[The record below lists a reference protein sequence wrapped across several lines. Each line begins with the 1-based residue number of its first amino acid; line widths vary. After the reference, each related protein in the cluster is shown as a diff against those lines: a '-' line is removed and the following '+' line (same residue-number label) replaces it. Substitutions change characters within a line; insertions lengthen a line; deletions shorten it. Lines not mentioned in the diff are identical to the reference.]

1 MVARLVAQSCG
12 MTKPGQAFELR
23 EKQMI
28 KLEDFLE
35 HVRQRDPD
43 QPNFLQAVAEVMHSL
58 WPWLERN
65 PQYMEQG
72 LLERLVEPER
82 VITFRVP
89 WLDDS
94 NQVQVNRG
102 IRVQMNSAIGPYKG
116 GLRFHPGVC
125 LDVLKFMAFEQTI
138 KNSLTS
144 LPMGGGKGGADFDP
158 HGRSDGEVMR
168 FCQAFMMELQKYIRS
183 SWDIPAGDIGVND
196 REIGYM
202 FGTYKK
208 LAGDFSAA
216 LTGKAASY
224 GGSLIRPQATGY
236 GLIYFVEDILNAAGR
251 DLDGQRVLVSGSGTV
266 ALYAAH
272 KALEKGAKVLS
283 VSDSHGVLVFRDGMT
298 QDQWREIFTLKM
310 ERRARLSEASD
321 LKGAAYHE
329 GKQPW
334 YLHADIALP
343 CAIQNEL
350 DEKAASKLI
359 DNGCRL
365 VAEGANMPSTPG
377 AVGLFR
383 QSGVTFAPGKAANA
397 GGVAVSSLEITQNA
411 LRTSWSEQEVDDRLR
426 QIMQNIHHACVR
438 YGARDDDGAVDYI
451 NGANIAGFVKVADAM
466 LAQGLV

>member
-1 MVARLVAQSCG
+1 MLSLE
-12 MTKPGQAFELR
+12 AFIER
-23 EKQMI
+23 
-28 KLEDFLE
+28 
-35 HVRQRDPD
+35 VRQRDPD
-43 QPNFLQAVAEVMHSL
+43 QPNFLQAVSEVMHSL
-58 WPWLERN
+58 WPWLEQH
-65 PQYMEQG
+65 PEYLDAG

-89 WLDDS
+89 WIDDS
-94 NQVQVNRG
+94 NRVQVNRG

-138 KNSLTS
+138 KNSLTT

-158 HGRSDGEVMR
+158 HGRSEGEIMR

-236 GLIYFVEDILNAAGR
+236 GLVYFVEEMLNMQGR
-251 DLDGQRVLVSGSGTV
+251 EIAGQRVLVSGSGTV
-266 ALYAAH
+266 AIYAAH
-272 KALEKGAKVLS
+272 KAMQCGAKVIS
-283 VSDSHGVLVFRDGMT
+283 VSDSDGVLVFRDGMN
-298 QDQWREIFTLKM
+298 DEQWQ
-310 ERRARLSEASD
+310 AVVD
-321 LKGAAYHE
+321 LKQGKRGRLAQLDTLAGAAYHA

-334 YLHADIALP
+334 YLHGDIALP

-350 DEKAASKLI
+350 DGKAARKLVA
-359 DNGCRL
+359 NGCQL
-365 VAEGANMPSTPG
+365 VAEGANMPCTSE
-377 AVGLFR
+377 AISVFR
-383 QSGVTFAPGKAANA
+383 DAGVRFAPGKAANA
-397 GGVAVSSLEITQNA
+397 GGVAVSGLEITQNA
-411 LRTSWSEQEVDDRLR
+411 LRTSWSEQEVNARLHE
-426 QIMQNIHHACVR
+426 IMQKIHHACVR
-438 YGARDDDGAVDYI
+438 YGAGDEQGVVDYI

-466 LAQGLV
+466 LAQGVV

>member
-1 MVARLVAQSCG
+1 MVARLVAQPCG
-12 MTKPGQAFELR
+12 MTNPGQAFEIR

-58 WPWLERN
+58 WPWLEQN

-89 WLDDS
+89 WVDDS

-236 GLIYFVEDILNAAGR
+236 GLIYFVEEILNAAGK
-251 DLDGQRVLVSGSGTV
+251 DLEGQKVLVSGSGTV

-272 KALEKGAKVLS
+272 KALKKGARVLS
-283 VSDSHGVLVFRDGMT
+283 VSDSQGVLVFRDGMSS
-298 QDQWREIFTLKM
+298 DQWKEIYSLKM
-310 ERRARLSEASD
+310 EQRGRLADAAEM
-321 LKGAAYHE
+321 KGAAYHQ

-350 DEKAASKLI
+350 DGKAAKKLV

-365 VAEGANMPSTPG
+365 VAEGANMPCSAE
-377 AVGLFR
+377 AVALFR
-383 QSGVTFAPGKAANA
+383 DAGVTFAPGKAANA
-397 GGVAVSSLEITQNA
+397 GGVAVSGLEITQNA
-411 LRTSWSEQEVDDRLR
+411 LRTSWSEQEVDGRLR
-426 QIMQNIHHACVR
+426 EIMQNIHHACVR
-438 YGARDDDGAVDYI
+438 YGAREDDGAVDYV

>member
-1 MVARLVAQSCG
+1 MQS
-12 MTKPGQAFELR
+12 QD
-23 EKQMI
+23 
-28 KLEDFLE
+28 DFLDKLKA
-35 HVRQRDPD
+35 RDPD
-43 QPNFLQAVAEVMHSL
+43 QPNFLQAVREVTSSL
-58 WPWLERN
+58 WPWLERH
-65 PQYMEQG
+65 PEYADQA

-89 WLDDS
+89 WIDDQ

-116 GLRFHPGVC
+116 GLRFHPGVS

-158 HGRSDGEVMR
+158 HGKSDGEVMR
-168 FCQAFMMELQKYIRS
+168 FCQAFMAELQKYIRS

-196 REIGYM
+196 REIGFL

-208 LAGDFSAA
+208 LAGEFSAA

-236 GLIYFVEDILNAAGR
+236 GLIYFVEEILNTHGR
-251 DLDGQRVLVSGSGTV
+251 DLEGQRVVISGAGTV
-266 ALYAAH
+266 ALYAAW
-272 KALEKGAKVLS
+272 KAICSGAKVLS
-283 VSDSHGVLVFRDGMT
+283 VSDSQGVLVCRDGMT
-298 QDQWREIFTLKM
+298 KEQWQAVHDEKQS
-310 ERRARLSEASD
+310 RRGQLANLSD
-321 LKGAAYHE
+321 LDGAAYHQ

-350 DEKAASKLI
+350 DEKAAKKLVE
-359 DNGCRL
+359 NGCRL
-365 VAEGANMPSTPG
+365 VAEGANMPST
-377 AVGLFR
+377 AEAIQVFR
-383 QSGVTFAPGKAANA
+383 QAGVTFAPGKAANA
-397 GGVAVSSLEITQNA
+397 GGVAVSGLEITQNA
-411 LRTSWSEQEVDDRLR
+411 LRTSWTEQEVDSRLHD
-426 QIMQNIHHACVR
+426 IMKRIHQSCVR
-438 YGARDDDGAVDYI
+438 YGCQDEEGKVDYI

-466 LAQGLV
+466 LAQGVV